1 MPLFPSNNL
10 NWSTVV
16 KEHSVLLYS
25 NASDDAVR
33 PLLSKDYSSI
43 DDINQDILSIAQT
56 LQSSANMHIP
66 AKIKKPHHKQ
76 KIYDKML
83 SNLCWKSR
91 CAFRRWK
98 EANRPRRAELYDDR
112 RKCKRDVQQYL
123 NKKRAILERKRIQKR
138 DNMFNDKHPHRFRS
152 NTVSKHIPPK
162 LLVNN
167 TLITDPSCVL
177 STWAEHFESL
187 SKSQITS
194 SVPLTEIQKRV
205 HNMERC
211 SFN

>member
-1 MPLFPSNNL
+1 MPLFPSNDL
-10 NWSTVV
+10 DWSIAV

-43 DDINQDILSIAQT
+43 EDLNQDILSIAQT

-66 AKIKKPHHKQ
+66 AKKKKPQHTQ

-98 EANRPRRAELYDDR
+98 EANRPRSGELYDDK

-123 NKKRAILERKRIQKR
+123 NKKRAILERKRIQK
-138 DNMFNDKHPHRFRS
+138 
-152 NTVSKHIPPK
+152 
-162 LLVNN
+162 
-167 TLITDPSCVL
+167 
-177 STWAEHFESL
+177 
-187 SKSQITS
+187 
-194 SVPLTEIQKRV
+194 
-205 HNMERC
+205 
-211 SFN
+211 